1 MTTEG
6 LNTELSATYDAMRS
20 AAGTPR
26 YYQLKATAREI
37 REVIYDRVGQ
47 ELKSSSSRAA
57 R

>member
-1 MTTEG
+1 
-6 LNTELSATYDAMRS
+6 MRS